1 MEKNRFIHFGAVLL
15 IIAAI
20 SAGILSTVNRLTS
33 TVIAE
38 NARKAVN
45 LARKQVLPLAQD
57 FKEDDVK
64 TVDTL
69 KFIPGVNEKGETVGY
84 VVSVLEPGYA
94 GNIDFVLGID
104 NNGVITGINVI
115 NHQETPGLGSK
126 IMEKEWQTLW
136 IGRNID
142 YKFNKSVDGFVGAT
156 ISPQSVYNGIIRTLK
171 AYNSGVKN

>member
-20 SAGILSTVNRLTS
+20 SAGILGTVNSLTS

-45 LARKQVLPLAQD
+45 LARTQVLPSAQD
-57 FKEDDVK
+57 FKENDAKIIDN
-64 TVDTL
+64 L
-69 KFIPGVNEKGETVGY
+69 EFIPGINKNGEIVGY

-94 GNIDFVLGID
+94 GNIDFVLGI
-104 NNGVITGINVI
+104 NNDGIITGLNVI

-126 IMEKEWQTLW
+126 IMQKEWQELW
-136 IGRNID
+136 VGRNID

-156 ISPQSVYNGIIRTLK
+156 ISPQSVYNGIIRALK
-171 AYNSGVKN
+171 AYNSEVKK